1 MPSKMKSV
9 SENCDKEVLIEK
21 DSTGQETVVAN
32 PAESVILDETCKSN
46 RPPEDERGEEKDGDF
61 EDERNKAMR
70 RGRET
75 DQAAHQKET
84 A

>member
-1 MPSKMKSV
+1 MPSKMKSADA
-9 SENCDKEVLIEK
+9 NCDGVLIEK

-32 PAESVILDETCKSN
+32 PAESVNLDENCKTN
-46 RPPEDERGEEKDGDF
+46 RQLDGEREEGREGDF

-70 RGRET
+70 TGGGA
-75 DQAAHQKET
+75 DQAVHKKET